1 MADGITIK
9 FEDAEIESLVK
20 RLLRRVKNPMKLMKE
35 VKQYV
40 HAVTMQM
47 FASGETRPDTKMKRG
62 QLWAKLK
69 PKTIQQK
76 ANLYK
81 LGKAIEIHRP
91 LVRTGEA
98 RDSLKVLEDHPKG
111 FVYGTKV
118 KSKDGFPYM
127 GVHQK
132 GAGKI
137 PQRKSIFLNEHNL
150 RQIIKMTVDYLKG
163 IEVQYKAYT
172 KGDK

>member
-9 FEDAEIESLVK
+9 FEDAEVESMIK
-20 RLLRRVKNPMKLMKE
+20 KLLRRVQNPKKLMLQVQK
-35 VKQYV
+35 YV

-47 FASGETRPDTKMKRG
+47 LGSKQKRADVGGRRG
-62 QLWAKLK
+62 QVWEKLK

-91 LVRTGEA
+91 LVRTGAA
-98 RDSLKVLEDHPKG
+98 RDSLKVLESQAKG
-111 FVYGTKV
+111 FTYGTDI
-118 KSKDGFPYM
+118 KSKTGFPYM

-132 GAGKI
+132 GDAKN
-137 PQRKSIFLNEHNL
+137 PQRKSIFLNNHDL
-150 RQIIKMTVDYLKG
+150 RQVVKMTVDYLKG
-163 IEVQYKAYT
+163 VGIKYKGYL
-172 KGDK
+172 KK